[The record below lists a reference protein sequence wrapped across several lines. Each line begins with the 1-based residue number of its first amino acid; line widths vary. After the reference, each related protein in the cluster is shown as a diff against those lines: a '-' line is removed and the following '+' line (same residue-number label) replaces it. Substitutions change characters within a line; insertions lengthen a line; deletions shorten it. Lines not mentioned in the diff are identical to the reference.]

1 MHTLDCNRLAAERDL
16 PIIRAL
22 SREYGLHK
30 QSSVIPKQS
39 NVTPKQSNVIPKHL
53 SSLAFASGRFAAL
66 GGIYTIGCLALK
78 GRGDRRVV

>member
-1 MHTLDCNRLAAERDL
+1 MSSMHTLDCNRLAAERDL

-39 NVTPKQSNVIPKHL
+39 NVTPKHL
-53 SSLAFASGRFAAL
+53 SSLAFASVRFAAL
-66 GGIYTIGCLALK
+66 GGIYTIGCLGIEGTWRQEGLLK
-78 GRGDRRVV
+78 G